1 MINLINHLFGVFC
14 MFMAFTLVI
23 LDRNLDGGD
32 SIPLKM
38 CEFIGLGIL
47 FTFGYWLYSTY

>member
-23 LDRNLDGGD
+23 LNRNLDGGD
-32 SIPLKM
+32 SIPLRI
-38 CEFIGLGIL
+38 CEFIVLGIL